1 MNNYLKKTAVFLT
14 LSSGFI
20 LTACSQE
27 NDSTSSESSAIEI
40 SSTQKSIQSS
50 ESIGNSETVS
60 NESNN
65 QEGETVSDEALA
77 TSTYNLNGVEFT
89 MVFVE
94 GGTFTMGNDER
105 AREGGTQ
112 VSNQAGEHEVTLSS
126 YLIGETEVTRAL
138 WNEVMNG
145 SHQENDLEYPVASI
159 TVLDSREFI
168 ERLNNLAHQNNL
180 ISDNQDF
187 HMLTEAQWEFAAKGG
202 NQSQGYR
209 YAGSD
214 NLEEVGWTSDDGGPN
229 PVMQKQPNELG
240 LYDMSGNVYEWV
252 ADYAAPYPS
261 EAQTNPLN
269 DTPSGDYIK
278 RGGSFYYND
287 DYRFTT
293 TYRYFYSS
301 TDYTIGLRI
310 GLSCI

>member
-1 MNNYLKKTAVFLT
+1 MKNHLEKTLGFFTLFSVLT
-14 LSSGFI
+14 
-20 LTACSQE
+20 LTACSQN
-27 NDSTSSESSAIEI
+27 NDELPV
-40 SSTQKSIQSS
+40 TQKSVQPS
-50 ESIGNSETVS
+50 ESVGTLNKGT
-60 NESNN
+60 
-65 QEGETVSDEALA
+65 LK
-77 TSTYNLNGVEFT
+77 TSTYDLNGVTFT

-94 GGTFTMGNDER
+94 GGTFMMGSDER
-105 AREGGTQ
+105 AQEDGTQ
-112 VSNQAGEHEVTLSS
+112 VSNQLGEHEVTLSS

-145 SHQENDLEYPVASI
+145 SHNETDLAYPIASI
-159 TVLDSREFI
+159 TVPDAREFI
-168 ERLNNLAHQNNL
+168 ERLNEFAHQNSL
-180 ISDNQDF
+180 IPDNQDF

-214 NLEEVGWTSDDGGPN
+214 NLEEVGWTSDDGGPH

-252 ADYAAPYPS
+252 ADYAAPYPN

-269 DTPSGDYIK
+269 DTPSNDYIK

-301 TDYTIGLRI
+301 TDHTIGLRI
-310 GLSCI
+310 GLTER